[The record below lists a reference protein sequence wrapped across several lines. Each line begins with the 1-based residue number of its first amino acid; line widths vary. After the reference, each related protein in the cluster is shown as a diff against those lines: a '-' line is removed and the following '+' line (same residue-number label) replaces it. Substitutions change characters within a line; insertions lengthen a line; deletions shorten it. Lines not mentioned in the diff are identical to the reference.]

1 MKYVLTNN
9 LVIYDIKFICF
20 IFAVLD
26 ALRKNYIRKIIGK
39 HWIYTFLVNGYAT
52 FDVKKKI

>member
-1 MKYVLTNN
+1 MKYVLTNY

-26 ALRKNYIRKIIGK
+26 ALWKNNIRKIIGK
-39 HWIYTFLVNGYAT
+39 HWIYTFFVNVYAT